1 MEVSGEEGEEAEL
14 QPVDVDFNLVQ
25 NLLESYESQGGG
37 AGPASNI
44 LHSMGVRVPEREKEE
59 LSEGGK

>member
-1 MEVSGEEGEEAEL
+1 MGGEEGEEAEL
-14 QPVDVDFNLVQ
+14 RPVDVDFNLVQ

-37 AGPASNI
+37 AGPTSNI
-44 LHSMGVRVPEREKEE
+44 LYSMGVRVPEREKEE